1 MNATMRRKLAG
12 LFVLAVLAL
21 ILLLIRITY
30 INAVSGEEYTKEVLS
45 NSQSQ
50 YTTTTLAYKRGD
62 ILDANGTVLATSEK
76 MYNVVLDCRAV
87 NSREDYIDPT
97 VEALVELFDLDEG
110 DLRTLLADEK
120 TKSSQYQVIK
130 KNITIEEK
138 KAYDQYVNGTDD
150 HPLTDDIAEERALI
164 HGVWFEEKYVRRYP
178 LNTLAS
184 DVIGFTYD
192 GDSADWGIE
201 GYYNNS
207 LKGVNGRKYGYY
219 NSGSEIEQTIVE
231 PTDGNSVVSTIDVNI
246 QTIVEKY
253 IQKYEETYQN
263 GPNSSTEAAKDV
275 GVIVMNPNNG
285 AVLAMAGS
293 RPFDPNTP
301 RDLSAY
307 YSDSDLAAMS
317 DEQQVAALED
327 IWKNFCISDAYEPGS
342 VFKPVTVASALES
355 GALIGNET
363 FKCDGYLEISGT
375 TIKCANTSGH
385 GEETVSDIIRNS
397 CNVGLMT
404 VADGMGVESFTEYQ
418 NMFGFGSRTGIDLSG
433 EAAGIV
439 RNSDTMST
447 VDLATASFGQ
457 GFTCTMIQEAAA
469 ISSVVNGGYYYRPH
483 VVSRLVDA
491 NGTTVRSYN
500 KILAR
505 QTISSDVSEMV
516 KSYMKASVD
525 DGTSV
530 YAKVDGYTMG
540 GKTGTAQKIPRGNG
554 KYLVSW
560 IGFAPYDDPQ
570 VVIYVVVDEPNV
582 ENQDDNRFP
591 QWIARDALQEIL
603 PYLGIYQDEASDP
616 SNVYLQMDLDN
627 PTGEAVADTGA
638 DTNVPEVQGSEDA
651 ENTEGGNTAEED
663 GYTNEEAGLN

>member
-1 MNATMRRKLAG
+1 MRRKLAG
-12 LFVLAVLAL
+12 LFVIVVLAL

-50 YTTTTLAYKRGD
+50 YASTTLAYKRGD
-62 ILDANGTVLATSEK
+62 IMDRNHTTLATSEK
-76 MYNVVLDCRAV
+76 MYNVILDCRAV
-87 NSREDYIDPT
+87 NTKELYVEPT
-97 VEALVELFDLDEG
+97 VTALTSLFGLDE
-110 DLRTLLADEK
+110 DEIRNLLQDEK
-120 TKSSQYQVIK
+120 TKKSQYQVVK

-138 KAYDQYVNGTDD
+138 KAYDKYVNGTEED
-150 HPLTDDIAEERALI
+150 PLTKSEASERSLI
-164 HGVWFEEKYVRRYP
+164 HGIWFEEEYVRRYP
-178 LNTLAS
+178 LKTLAS

-201 GYYNNS
+201 GYYNHS

-219 NSGSEIEQTIVE
+219 SSGNGIEQTIVE

-246 QTIVEKY
+246 QSIIEKY
-253 IQKYEETYQN
+253 LKEYDDNYRN
-263 GPNSSTEAAKDV
+263 GPNSADESAKNI
-275 GVIVMNPNNG
+275 GIVVMDPNSG
-285 AVLAMAGS
+285 GVLAMAS
-293 RPFDPNTP
+293 SKPFDPNHP

-307 YSDSDLAAMS
+307 YSADQLATMS
-317 DEQQVAALED
+317 DSQQVAALEE

-342 VFKPVTVASALES
+342 VFKPVTVASALEN
-355 GALIGNET
+355 GNLLGNEE
-363 FKCDGYLEISGT
+363 FNCEGFLEVSGT
-375 TIKCANTSGH
+375 TIKCANTEGH
-385 GEETVSDIIRNS
+385 GEESVSDIIQNS

-404 VADGMGVESFTEYQ
+404 VGDQMGVENFTAYQ
-418 NMFGFGSRTGIDLSG
+418 NLFGFGLRTGIDLSG
-433 EAAGIV
+433 EATGIV

-483 VVSRLVDA
+483 VVSRLVDSK
-491 NGTTVRSYN
+491 GTTVRSYD
-500 KILAR
+500 KMLAK
-505 QTISSDVSEMV
+505 QTISNDVSEMV

-525 DGTSV
+525 QGTST
-530 YAKVDGYTMG
+530 YAKVDGYSMG

-560 IGFAPYDDPQ
+560 IGFAPYDNPQ

-582 ENQDDNRFP
+582 LNQDDNRFP
-591 QWIARDALQEIL
+591 QWIARDSLQEIL
-603 PYLGIYQDEASDP
+603 PYLGIYPDEASDP
-616 SNVYLQMDLDN
+616 SNPKLTMDLAN
-627 PTGEAVADTGA
+627 PSGEAVTDAAA

-651 ENTEGGNTAEED
+651 RDTEGGNTAEED